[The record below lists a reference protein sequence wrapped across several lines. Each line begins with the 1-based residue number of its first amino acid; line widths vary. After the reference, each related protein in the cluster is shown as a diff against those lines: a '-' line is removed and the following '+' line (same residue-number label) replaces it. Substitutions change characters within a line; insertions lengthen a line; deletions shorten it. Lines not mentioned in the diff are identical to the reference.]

1 MMKKTKFDF
10 VLPIGETCVTA
21 YNVRRCGL
29 QKESL
34 PFDWIWIS
42 GLPMLTGFFQNQ
54 FSDFLRKE
62 NLCFL
67 RNNGDADIYRDTLT
81 KTEFW
86 HDFMVGEDFDKAYES
101 NYQKYQRRIK
111 RMYYHLSC
119 AQNILLIRTVK
130 IKPHRQITDDDFMF
144 SNAPENTQQLLQEF
158 SEFQSLYPNKHIELQ
173 LFYLYD
179 EPCEY
184 KEYNLS
190 PSVHICE
197 LFNDDKFG
205 WKGDE
210 SAIGKVLAAYQLSWR
225 AKLRYGLNT
234 VCFKLKKLGL
244 RMLALLG
251 HEKSRCR
258 LKKKS

>member
-1 MMKKTKFDF
+1 MMKNRKFDF

-21 YNVRRCGL
+21 HNVRRCGL

-42 GLPMLTGFFQNQ
+42 GLPMLTGFFQNR
-54 FSDFLRKE
+54 FADFLRKE
-62 NLCFL
+62 NLLFL

-119 AQNILLIRTVK
+119 AQNILLVRAVK

-144 SNAPENTQQLLQEF
+144 SNAPEESSRLLSEF
-158 SEFQSLYPNKHIELQ
+158 AEFQSFYPDKHIEL
-173 LFYLYD
+173 LLLYLYD
-179 EPCEY
+179 EPCEH

-190 PSVHICE
+190 PSVHVCE
-197 LFNDDKFG
+197 LFNDDNFG

-210 SAIGKVLAAYQLSWR
+210 QAIGKVLSAYSLSWR

-234 VCFKLKKLGL
+234 ARFKLKKLVL
-244 RMLALLG
+244 RVLALCG
-251 HEKSRCR
+251 SDKSRR
-258 LKKKS
+258 GLKRKY